1 MNKKT
6 QKETE
11 LQKIASNGFNLQES
25 SEGDID
31 LAFISLKIAF

>member
-25 SEGDID
+25 SEGAREI
-31 LAFISLKIAF
+31 LI